1 MRRAAPA
8 AAPVAVD
15 KEVKRKQRM
24 GDIKLDLHRVLLDNL
39 NLAALEHATE
49 ADLRAEIN
57 AISAEHLNDNAI
69 VLGREDRIIL
79 NKELYDEVTGLGP
92 LETLLQDESVNDIL
106 VNGPQQIFVERSG
119 KLELTDVTFKD
130 ERHLLRII
138 DKIVSAVGRRVDE
151 SKPYVDAR
159 LKDGSRFNAMV
170 PPVAVDGSLVSIR
183 KFKKDKLGI
192 DDLVQF
198 GAFSEEMAAY
208 LQAAVST
215 RLNVIV
221 SGGTGSGKTT
231 TLNALSSFIADDERI
246 LTIEDT
252 AELQLQQ
259 THVGRM
265 ESRPPN
271 VEGKGEVS
279 PRDCLK
285 NALRMRPDRI
295 IVGETRGEEV
305 IDMLQAM
312 NTGHD
317 GSMTTI
323 HANNPR
329 DGISRLENMVAMAGI
344 EMPLKAV
351 RSQISSAVNLIVQAS
366 RLQDG
371 SRRMT
376 SITEITGMEGDVI
389 SMQEIFR
396 FQRVGPDARQQD
408 HRPLSQ
414 PQACAATSPSASAS
428 GAMICPRPSLN
439 PSQRSKPHGHQCRT
453 HHLRS
458 DLYRRAG
465 ARRRASIWR
474 LFGRSI
480 SLNSR
485 VNRRLEMIEKGDT
498 PRGGAGQIC
507 ARRCS
512 STRKSKGIPLYS
524 LWLSEKA
531 QKGRDCLLPATAD
544 HGDGRP
550 FGSVL
555 PWPDRRHR
563 DRSTRAHRR
572 LHRHGGRC
580 CVYVGVHESQQA
592 HGDHRRT
599 APRCGRAD
607 GALLARRSP
616 VHQRHHH
623 REQRNPRPACLRI
636 RCDRG

>member
-1 MRRAAPA
+1 MFSKYKKPAPTAPEAAA
-8 AAPVAVD
+8 AKAAPVAKVTRIPQTTAKPD
-15 KEVKRKQRM
+15 PTRVARRTNMVTATVAPIEKERKRKERM
-24 GDIKLDLHRVLLDNL
+24 GEIKLDLHRALLDSL
-39 NLAALEHATE
+39 NLAALETASE
-49 ADLRAEIN
+49 QDLRHEIGAIAAEFLQER
-57 AISAEHLNDNAI
+57 SI
-69 VLGREDRIIL
+69 VLNRDERQTL
-79 NKELYDEVTGLGP
+79 NQELYDEVKGLGP
-92 LETLLQDESVNDIL
+92 LETLLKDDSVNDIL
-106 VNGPQQIFVERSG
+106 VNGPQQIFVERDG
-119 KLELTDVTFKD
+119 KLQLTDVTFKD

-151 SKPYVDAR
+151 SNPYVDAR

-170 PPVAVDGSLVSIR
+170 PPIAVDGSLVSIR

-192 DDLVQF
+192 DDLVDF
-198 GAFSEEMAAY
+198 GAFTEEMAAY
-208 LQAAVST
+208 LQAAVAT
-215 RLNVIV
+215 RLNIIV

-231 TLNALSSFIADDERI
+231 TLNALSSFIDNSERI

-323 HANNPR
+323 HANSAR
-329 DGISRLENMVAMAGI
+329 DGVSRLENMIAMAGI

-396 FQRVGPDARQQD
+396 YQRVGLTPENKIIGHFTATGVRSHYAERFRMWGYDL
-408 HRPLSQ
+408 PSSIYE
-414 PQACAATSPSASAS
+414 PIAA
-428 GAMICPRPSLN
+428 
-439 PSQRSKPHGHQCRT
+439 Q
-453 HHLRS
+453 
-458 DLYRRAG
+458 
-465 ARRRASIWR
+465 
-474 LFGRSI
+474 
-480 SLNSR
+480 
-485 VNRRLEMIEKGDT
+485 
-498 PRGGAGQIC
+498 
-507 ARRCS
+507 
-512 STRKSKGIPLYS
+512 
-524 LWLSEKA
+524 
-531 QKGRDCLLPATAD
+531 
-544 HGDGRP
+544 
-550 FGSVL
+550 
-555 PWPDRRHR
+555 
-563 DRSTRAHRR
+563 
-572 LHRHGGRC
+572 
-580 CVYVGVHESQQA
+580 
-592 HGDHRRT
+592 
-599 APRCGRAD
+599 
-607 GALLARRSP
+607 
-616 VHQRHHH
+616 
-623 REQRNPRPACLRI
+623 
-636 RCDRG
+636 

>member
-1 MRRAAPA
+1 MFSKYKKPGDVAAATAVPMSKAPAPQHQPEAAVAPKPVSMRRVAQA
-8 AAPVAVD
+8 AAVAPQD
-15 KEVKRKQRM
+15 RDVKREQRM
-24 GDIKLDLHRVLLDNL
+24 SEIKLELHRALLENL
-39 NLAALEHATE
+39 NLAALEHASE
-49 ADLRAEIN
+49 QDLRSEIN
-57 AISAEHLNDNAI
+57 EISAEILAEKSI
-69 VLGREDRIIL
+69 VLNREDRIQL
-79 NKELYDEVTGLGP
+79 NSELYDEVTGLGP
-92 LETLLQDESVNDIL
+92 LETLLKDDSINDIL
-106 VNGPQQIFVERSG
+106 VNGPQQIFVERDG
-119 KLELTDVTFKD
+119 KLQLTDVTFKD
-130 ERHLLRII
+130 EKHLLRII

-151 SKPYVDAR
+151 SNPYVDAR

-170 PPVAVDGSLVSIR
+170 PPIAVDGSLVSIR

-192 DDLVQF
+192 DDLVSF

-208 LQAAVST
+208 LQAAVAT
-215 RLNVIV
+215 RLNIIV

-231 TLNALSSFIADDERI
+231 TLNALSSFIANDERI

-323 HANNPR
+323 HANSAR
-329 DGISRLENMVAMAGI
+329 DGVSRLENMIAMAGI

-396 FQRVGPDARQQD
+396 YQRVGLTPENKIIGHFTGTGVRSHFSERFKMWGYD
-408 HRPLSQ
+408 L
-414 PQACAATSPSASAS
+414 PS
-428 GAMICPRPSLN
+428 
-439 PSQRSKPHGHQCRT
+439 
-453 HHLRS
+453 
-458 DLYRRAG
+458 
-465 ARRRASIWR
+465 SIY
-474 LFGRSI
+474 
-480 SLNSR
+480 
-485 VNRRLEMIEKGDT
+485 E
-498 PRGGAGQIC
+498 
-507 ARRCS
+507 
-512 STRKSKGIPLYS
+512 
-524 LWLSEKA
+524 
-531 QKGRDCLLPATAD
+531 
-544 HGDGRP
+544 
-550 FGSVL
+550 
-555 PWPDRRHR
+555 
-563 DRSTRAHRR
+563 
-572 LHRHGGRC
+572 
-580 CVYVGVHESQQA
+580 
-592 HGDHRRT
+592 
-599 APRCGRAD
+599 
-607 GALLARRSP
+607 P
-616 VHQRHHH
+616 VVVK
-623 REQRNPRPACLRI
+623 
-636 RCDRG
+636 